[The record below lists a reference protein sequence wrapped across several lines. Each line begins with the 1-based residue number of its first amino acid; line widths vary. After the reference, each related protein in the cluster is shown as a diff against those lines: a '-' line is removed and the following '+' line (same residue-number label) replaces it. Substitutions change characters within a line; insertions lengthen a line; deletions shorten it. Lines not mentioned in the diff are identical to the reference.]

1 MRPDH
6 EIAHPPADDDVRAL
20 LDEQQRLRSEI
31 EQLKQQQRQLQ
42 EQRNGQSHEGSALQP
57 LSQAILMESFPPEK
71 LGQALGMF
79 ALGVVVAARADA
91 AMVASRRQHM
101 DQFAARPVRGCPNA
115 RRVRKNHLRRG
126 DAVAAGVAAP
136 RAPRPPTRRAAASA
150 VR

>member
-1 MRPDH
+1 MSMRPDH

-91 AMVASRRQHM
+91 AMVASRRQRM
-101 DQFAARPVRGCPNA
+101 DQFAARPVRACPNP
-115 RRVRKNHLRRG
+115 RSVRKNL
-126 DAVAAGVAAP
+126 AAMP
-136 RAPRPPTRRAAASA
+136 WPPG
-150 VR
+150 